1 MASSDDSSV
10 HMDAQLVF
18 ETESESESPKS
29 PSPELQVTT
38 SDDTYIPSSVTEI
51 SSSTDS
57 STLDEQPQDLESYI
71 GLYEVVDAGEKL
83 LDQGTQP
90 GSDHRLRQ
98 TNHQRLCRECR
109 YNIKKKRVTYTYLIC
124 DVCVVPVCGRTHLQR
139 HHTRMLENGCEILKQ
154 PVAMRTRSQISRN
167 ELGYSGD
174 EEEAQRSETTSSTT
188 ESSGDLSGISHP
200 PKRRRKNRGTREVS
214 PQPGTSGL
222 NLRMGMSSATREN
235 SPKPGPSGLNLRMPT
250 SPADWL
256 DDDELLSSP
265 DSESS

>member
-10 HMDAQLVF
+10 HMDAELVF
-18 ETESESESPKS
+18 ESDSPKS
-29 PSPELQVTT
+29 PSPEMQVT
-38 SDDTYIPSSVTEI
+38 SDDETYIPSSVTEL

-57 STLDEQPQDLESYI
+57 STLDEEPQDLESYI

-139 HHTRMLENGCEILKQ
+139 HHTRMLENGFEILKQ